1 LDKAEA
7 IAVLKEL
14 FAVCPEIGQ
23 ACFVSIDPDS
33 SIKPKGSYTIRLGIN
48 LDGQHRDCI
57 KKILDAHKLELTENE
72 EMTIIH
78 SRKI

>member
-1 LDKAEA
+1 MDKAEA

-33 SIKPKGSYTIRLGIN
+33 NIKPKGSYKIRLGIN
-48 LDGQHRDCI
+48 LDGHRDCI
-57 KKILDAHKLELTENE
+57 KKILDAHKLDLTENE